1 MKKVDLGDL
10 RGDIVI
16 FGGVYSNLHALEAL
30 INHTI
35 NCGISPDN
43 VICTG
48 DVVAYCAYAEDSVK
62 LIREFGCHV
71 LAGNCEQ
78 QLANKSND
86 CGCGFEEGSV
96 CSILSKTWYAH
107 AKSQV
112 SDLSLDWMSNLPER
126 IVFNHDGLRYGVV
139 HGGASDISKFVWP
152 VDSDGILEDEF
163 NLLQTQIGKLDCLV
177 AGHTG
182 IPMIRDFNK
191 KKWLNSGAIGL
202 PSNDGNIDTNFLT
215 ITTKNI
221 KINKLEYDINAAYQ
235 AMQATSLIQGYHN
248 TLRTGYWPSQET
260 LPVNMRV

>member
-86 CGCGFEEGSV
+86 CGCGFEEGSDVFDIVKNVV
-96 CSILSKTWYAH
+96 CPCK
-107 AKSQV
+107 
-112 SDLSLDWMSNLPER
+112 
-126 IVFNHDGLRYGVV
+126 
-139 HGGASDISKFVWP
+139 
-152 VDSDGILEDEF
+152 
-163 NLLQTQIGKLDCLV
+163 
-177 AGHTG
+177 
-182 IPMIRDFNK
+182 
-191 KKWLNSGAIGL
+191 
-202 PSNDGNIDTNFLT
+202 
-215 ITTKNI
+215 IT
-221 KINKLEYDINAAYQ
+221 
-235 AMQATSLIQGYHN
+235 SF
-248 TLRTGYWPSQET
+248 
-260 LPVNMRV
+260 